1 MWRVKPRL
9 HVFGHCHWAY
19 GQEPVYFDEM
29 QVAYERLLNRPRR
42 GPIMDFIPNR
52 SWVDMWKVVYYGL
65 HGVAWKWLMGGPR
78 ANQGS
83 IMVNAAQMYGNTGRI
98 KSRAYVV
105 DI

>member
-1 MWRVKPRL
+1 
-9 HVFGHCHWAY
+9 
-19 GQEPVYFDEM
+19 M